1 MYAPLG
7 VDSDSS
13 GEETT
18 PPPTPAPSPPPKSQF
33 KFKSL
38 FASTK
43 KLETRVL
50 RRAEELKTGEQKE
63 PLVKK
68 RVRIFAGEL
77 LCRQKGSKM
86 EGLTTARGER
96 IVPDPPSPDEIKQ
109 EDKGKLEPVGSIE
122 QAAIN
127 PMASEVLVLLR
138 QLVAE
143 SHPTNKNT
151 DSEPKSD
158 SASQEMNED
167 FFTNGADRENKVD
180 LPAPE
185 VITVTNRK
193 DGKPIDAKPTQE
205 TPALQHI
212 ASHLLPPG
220 SARQQHHLI
229 DNYFAS
235 FGPPLA
241 NNNRLSDTSVNR
253 SCHQQLPH
261 MASPY
266 GCYLQLPCPYP
277 WMTYP
282 PGPQWWPSDH
292 HSTSDEQNAV
302 TKRPPHSTLV
312 NPVILKSCLSPLKT
326 YAQKHDTACNR
337 TLESCK
343 ETLLEQSEK
352 KQRNE
357 KVRSAE
363 RRLKETIRA
372 LENTE
377 REAGDD
383 SDSSDRRSSERKEVR
398 SGQDEPL
405 KETNS
410 TLETQHAG
418 HQGKGDT
425 TIAASN
431 AAKSTAKSTPTPYS
445 TAADDSTDLKTLET
459 YVLEYRQNY
468 SRAVKKY
475 KASENDDERNR
486 MKAIAKETEGKLREA
501 MQAIDTAKRDQG
513 SLANGKGEVKVQRRS
528 GKGKGKGR
536 AIDDVQE
543 NRRPTAKKKNLVEKK
558 FNKGKHRV
566 INVELKAEEP
576 RRSKENE
583 GEEQLLPMIP
593 TTQIAHPVQE
603 PAFDVLMDKSVTGNE
618 GKGEPGLPD
627 HVLSDERCSSINH
640 SVIEAAVKLQDEK
653 PIKEPLVEKKLLEV
667 SPPATSPR
675 LYDKSLRKNTINERD
690 KAIEHYKIKNPAVAK
705 ALNKA
710 SSMHEEK
717 LGKMKEADRVKKEIK
732 ALIVDVE
739 ANEQASKAKDVSKE
753 AQGPITKQI
762 SDKEEAEATAPVPQ
776 HEGSAHSKASS
787 PLLSFIETNG
797 APAALSIADKGR
809 LLAQYKSKYS
819 KFTESI
825 KGDDLAAHEKQ
836 LRIKEASELKSMI
849 KSLKIEIGSSQTAV
863 GEEGMEIIKG
873 HGHLPIKEEKKYNI
887 QMEMADTEISLK
899 LFRIKHAKLTKAV
912 KEDAIQDETR
922 QERKAKAER
931 QGLVA
936 QMMESVNKSDSECK
950 GQSAVDEAERNR
962 KNGKDKISSK
972 EQAQILSQGV
982 TLKEVERA
990 IWQAKEKR
998 PTEEMKVNNSTT
1010 EKGESRQCPPSDCE
1024 IAPSGKEWL
1033 SLQEAKSKTPVN
1045 NATWSEQAS
1054 AMGHSAVLSD
1064 AKGWVD
1070 SVGPAGEL
1078 TWSKTLVS
1086 LAKRTSHKSTI
1097 NALDISLS
1105 PLKPPQMT
1113 QDFLNDN
1120 FSWKRP
1126 PAALTKVTGNS
1137 SKTSRQ
1143 VFSASSDHR
1152 SPPLITPFQ
1161 HNEWVDSDSS
1171 PPQVCTFDLPTF
1183 SHDYQS
1189 DRDQESSP
1197 SKYSQSSAY
1206 SFPFMD
1212 NDSTAKSDRLVS

>member
-50 RRAEELKTGEQKE
+50 RRAEELNTGEQKE

-77 LCRQKGSKM
+77 LGRQKGSKM

-431 AAKSTAKSTPTPYS
+431 TAKSTPTPYS

-732 ALIVDVE
+732 ALIDDVE

-863 GEEGMEIIKG
+863 GEEGMEIIKS

-912 KEDAIQDETR
+912 KEDASQDETR

-982 TLKEVERA
+982 TLKEVERLF
-990 IWQAKEKR
+990 
-998 PTEEMKVNNSTT
+998 
-1010 EKGESRQCPPSDCE
+1010 
-1024 IAPSGKEWL
+1024 GK
-1033 SLQEAKSKTPVN
+1033 QSKN
-1045 NATWSEQAS
+1045 
-1054 AMGHSAVLSD
+1054 G
-1064 AKGWVD
+1064 
-1070 SVGPAGEL
+1070 
-1078 TWSKTLVS
+1078 
-1086 LAKRTSHKSTI
+1086 R
-1097 NALDISLS
+1097 
-1105 PLKPPQMT
+1105 LK
-1113 QDFLNDN
+1113 
-1120 FSWKRP
+1120 K
-1126 PAALTKVTGNS
+1126 
-1137 SKTSRQ
+1137 
-1143 VFSASSDHR
+1143 
-1152 SPPLITPFQ
+1152 
-1161 HNEWVDSDSS
+1161 
-1171 PPQVCTFDLPTF
+1171 
-1183 SHDYQS
+1183 
-1189 DRDQESSP
+1189 
-1197 SKYSQSSAY
+1197 
-1206 SFPFMD
+1206 
-1212 NDSTAKSDRLVS
+1212 

>member
-50 RRAEELKTGEQKE
+50 RRAEELNTGEQKE

-77 LCRQKGSKM
+77 LGRQKGSKM

-337 TLESCK
+337 TSESCK

-431 AAKSTAKSTPTPYS
+431 TAKSTPTPYS

-732 ALIVDVE
+732 ALIDDVE

-863 GEEGMEIIKG
+863 GEEGMEIIKS

-912 KEDAIQDETR
+912 KEDASQDETR

-982 TLKEVERA
+982 TLKEVERLF
-990 IWQAKEKR
+990 
-998 PTEEMKVNNSTT
+998 
-1010 EKGESRQCPPSDCE
+1010 
-1024 IAPSGKEWL
+1024 GK
-1033 SLQEAKSKTPVN
+1033 QSKN
-1045 NATWSEQAS
+1045 
-1054 AMGHSAVLSD
+1054 G
-1064 AKGWVD
+1064 
-1070 SVGPAGEL
+1070 
-1078 TWSKTLVS
+1078 
-1086 LAKRTSHKSTI
+1086 R
-1097 NALDISLS
+1097 
-1105 PLKPPQMT
+1105 LK
-1113 QDFLNDN
+1113 
-1120 FSWKRP
+1120 K
-1126 PAALTKVTGNS
+1126 
-1137 SKTSRQ
+1137 
-1143 VFSASSDHR
+1143 
-1152 SPPLITPFQ
+1152 
-1161 HNEWVDSDSS
+1161 
-1171 PPQVCTFDLPTF
+1171 
-1183 SHDYQS
+1183 
-1189 DRDQESSP
+1189 
-1197 SKYSQSSAY
+1197 
-1206 SFPFMD
+1206 
-1212 NDSTAKSDRLVS
+1212 

>member
-43 KLETRVL
+43 KLETRAL

-77 LCRQKGSKM
+77 LGRQKGSKM

-167 FFTNGADRENKVD
+167 FFTKGADRENKVD

-193 DGKPIDAKPTQE
+193 DGKPIDAEPTQE

-372 LENTE
+372 LESTE

-431 AAKSTAKSTPTPYS
+431 TAKSTPTPYS

-468 SRAVKKY
+468 SGAVKKY

-501 MQAIDTAKRDQG
+501 MQAIDSAKRDQG

-566 INVELKAEEP
+566 ISVELKAEEP

-690 KAIEHYKIKNPAVAK
+690 KAIEHHKIKNLAVAK

-732 ALIVDVE
+732 ALIDDVE

-863 GEEGMEIIKG
+863 GEEGMEIIKS

-912 KEDAIQDETR
+912 KEDASQDETR

-998 PTEEMKVNNSTT
+998 PTEELKVNNSTT
-1010 EKGESRQCPPSDCE
+1010 GKGESRQCPPSDCE

-1113 QDFLNDN
+1113 QDFLNGN

-1171 PPQVCTFDLPTF
+1171 PPQICTFDLPTF

-1206 SFPFMD
+1206 SFSFMD
-1212 NDSTAKSDRLVS
+1212 NDSTVKSDLLVS

>member
-1 MYAPLG
+1 MEELDHMYAPLG

-68 RVRIFAGEL
+68 RVRIFA
-77 LCRQKGSKM
+77 
-86 EGLTTARGER
+86 
-96 IVPDPPSPDEIKQ
+96 PPSPDEIKQ

-431 AAKSTAKSTPTPYS
+431 TAKSTAKSTPTPYS

-675 LYDKSLRKNTINERD
+675 LYDKSLPKNTINERD

-732 ALIVDVE
+732 ALIDDVE

-787 PLLSFIETNG
+787 PLLSFIETND

-825 KGDDLAAHEKQ
+825 KGDDLAAHEKH

-863 GEEGMEIIKG
+863 GEEGMEIIKS

-912 KEDAIQDETR
+912 KEDASQDETR

-931 QGLVA
+931 QGLAA

-1010 EKGESRQCPPSDCE
+1010 GKGESRQCPPSDCE

-1033 SLQEAKSKTPVN
+1033 SLQEDKSKTPVN

-1086 LAKRTSHKSTI
+1086 LAKRTSHKSII

-1113 QDFLNDN
+1113 QDFLNGN

-1171 PPQVCTFDLPTF
+1171 PPQICTFDLPTF

-1206 SFPFMD
+1206 SFSFMD
-1212 NDSTAKSDRLVS
+1212 NDSTVKSDLLVS

>member
-43 KLETRVL
+43 KLETRAL

-77 LCRQKGSKM
+77 LGRQKGSKM

-193 DGKPIDAKPTQE
+193 DGKPIDAEPTQE

-372 LENTE
+372 LESTE

-431 AAKSTAKSTPTPYS
+431 TAKSTPTPYS

-468 SRAVKKY
+468 SGAVKKY

-501 MQAIDTAKRDQG
+501 MQAIDSAKRDQG

-566 INVELKAEEP
+566 ISVELKAEEP

-690 KAIEHYKIKNPAVAK
+690 KAIEHHKIKNLAVAK

-732 ALIVDVE
+732 ALIDDVE

-863 GEEGMEIIKG
+863 GEEGMEIIKS

-912 KEDAIQDETR
+912 KEDASQDETR

-998 PTEEMKVNNSTT
+998 PTEELKVNNSTT
-1010 EKGESRQCPPSDCE
+1010 GKGESRQCPPSDCE

-1113 QDFLNDN
+1113 QDFLNGN

-1171 PPQVCTFDLPTF
+1171 PPQICTFDLPTF

-1206 SFPFMD
+1206 SFSFMD
-1212 NDSTAKSDRLVS
+1212 NDSTVKSDLLVS

>member
-50 RRAEELKTGEQKE
+50 RRAEELNTGEQKE

-77 LCRQKGSKM
+77 LGRQKGSKM

-431 AAKSTAKSTPTPYS
+431 TAKSTPTPYS

-543 NRRPTAKKKNLVEKK
+543 NRRPTAKKKKLVEKK

-732 ALIVDVE
+732 ALIDDVE

-863 GEEGMEIIKG
+863 GEEGMEIIKS

-912 KEDAIQDETR
+912 KEDASQDETR

-982 TLKEVERA
+982 TLKEVERLFGK
-990 IWQAKEKR
+990 QRKNGR
-998 PTEEMKVNNSTT
+998 P
-1010 EKGESRQCPPSDCE
+1010 
-1024 IAPSGKEWL
+1024 
-1033 SLQEAKSKTPVN
+1033 
-1045 NATWSEQAS
+1045 
-1054 AMGHSAVLSD
+1054 
-1064 AKGWVD
+1064 
-1070 SVGPAGEL
+1070 
-1078 TWSKTLVS
+1078 
-1086 LAKRTSHKSTI
+1086 
-1097 NALDISLS
+1097 SLS
-1105 PLKPPQMT
+1105 WITTL
-1113 QDFLNDN
+1113 L
-1120 FSWKRP
+1120 
-1126 PAALTKVTGNS
+1126 S
-1137 SKTSRQ
+1137 S
-1143 VFSASSDHR
+1143 
-1152 SPPLITPFQ
+1152 LIF
-1161 HNEWVDSDSS
+1161 
-1171 PPQVCTFDLPTF
+1171 
-1183 SHDYQS
+1183 
-1189 DRDQESSP
+1189 
-1197 SKYSQSSAY
+1197 
-1206 SFPFMD
+1206 
-1212 NDSTAKSDRLVS
+1212 

>member
-18 PPPTPAPSPPPKSQF
+18 PPPTPAPSPPPKPQF

-43 KLETRVL
+43 KLETRVQ
-50 RRAEELKTGEQKE
+50 RRTKELKTGEQKE

-77 LCRQKGSKM
+77 LGRQKGSKM

-96 IVPDPPSPDEIKQ
+96 IEPDPPSPDEIKQ

-193 DGKPIDAKPTQE
+193 DDKPIDAKPTLE

-212 ASHLLPPG
+212 ASHLPPPG

-235 FGPPLA
+235 FGPSLA

-266 GCYLQLPCPYP
+266 GCCLQLPCPYP
-277 WMTYP
+277 WMIYP
-282 PGPQWWPSDH
+282 PGLQWWPSGH

-343 ETLLEQSEK
+343 ETRLEQSEK

-372 LENTE
+372 LEDTE

-398 SGQDEPL
+398 SDQDEPL

-431 AAKSTAKSTPTPYS
+431 IAKSTPTSYS

-468 SRAVKKY
+468 SGAVKKY
-475 KASENDDERNR
+475 EASENDDERNR

-501 MQAIDTAKRDQG
+501 MQAIDIAKPDQG

-543 NRRPTAKKKNLVEKK
+543 NRRPSAKKKILVEKK
-558 FNKGKHRV
+558 FNKGEHRV
-566 INVELKAEEP
+566 INAELEAEEP
-576 RRSKENE
+576 RRNKVNE
-583 GEEQLLPMIP
+583 GEEQLLQMIP

-603 PAFDVLMDKSVTGNE
+603 PVCDVLMDKSVIGNE
-618 GKGEPGLPD
+618 GKDKPGLPD

-640 SVIEAAVKLQDEK
+640 SVVETDVKLQDEK
-653 PIKEPLVEKKLLEV
+653 PIKETMVEKKLPEV

-675 LYDKSLRKNTINERD
+675 LYDKRLRKNTISERD
-690 KAIEHYKIKNPAVAK
+690 KAIEHYKIKNAAIAK
-705 ALNKA
+705 ALNEA
-710 SSMHEEK
+710 SSMHQEK

-732 ALIVDVE
+732 ALMEEVE
-739 ANEQASKAKDVSKE
+739 ANEQASKVKDVSKE
-753 AQGPITKQI
+753 AKGPITKQI
-762 SDKEEAEATAPVPQ
+762 SDKEEAEATAPAPQ

-787 PLLSFIETNG
+787 PLSSFIETNG

-809 LLAQYKSKYS
+809 LLAQYNSKCS
-819 KFTESI
+819 KLTESI

-836 LRIKEASELKSMI
+836 LRIKEANELRSMI

-863 GEEGMEIIKG
+863 GEEGMEIIKS
-873 HGHLPIKEEKKYNI
+873 HGDLPIKEQKKYNT

-899 LFRIKHAKLTKAV
+899 LFKIKQAKLTKAV
-912 KEDAIQDETR
+912 KEDTIQDETR
-922 QERKAKAER
+922 QKRKAKAER

-936 QMMESVNKSDSECK
+936 QIMMESVNKGDSECK

-962 KNGKDKISSK
+962 QSGKDEISSN
-972 EQAQILSQGV
+972 ERAQILSQGV

-1010 EKGESRQCPPSDCE
+1010 EKEESRQCPPSDCE
-1024 IAPSGKEWL
+1024 IAPRGKEWL
-1033 SLQEAKSKTPVN
+1033 SLQETKSKAPVN
-1045 NATWSEQAS
+1045 SATWSEQAS
-1054 AMGHSAVLSD
+1054 AMRHSAVLPD
-1064 AKGWVD
+1064 AKGCVD
-1070 SVGPAGEL
+1070 SEGPAGEL

-1120 FSWKRP
+1120 FSWKRQ
-1126 PAALTKVTGNS
+1126 PAARTKVAGNS

-1152 SPPLITPFQ
+1152 SPPLIIPFQ
-1161 HNEWVDSDSS
+1161 RNGWVDSDSS
-1171 PPQVCTFDLPTF
+1171 PPQICTFDLPAF

-1206 SFPFMD
+1206 SFSFMD
-1212 NDSTAKSDRLVS
+1212 NHSTVKSDRLVS

>member
-1 MYAPLG
+1 
-7 VDSDSS
+7 
-13 GEETT
+13 
-18 PPPTPAPSPPPKSQF
+18 
-33 KFKSL
+33 
-38 FASTK
+38 
-43 KLETRVL
+43 
-50 RRAEELKTGEQKE
+50 
-63 PLVKK
+63 
-68 RVRIFAGEL
+68 
-77 LCRQKGSKM
+77 
-86 EGLTTARGER
+86 
-96 IVPDPPSPDEIKQ
+96 
-109 EDKGKLEPVGSIE
+109 
-122 QAAIN
+122 
-127 PMASEVLVLLR
+127 
-138 QLVAE
+138 
-143 SHPTNKNT
+143 
-151 DSEPKSD
+151 
-158 SASQEMNED
+158 
-167 FFTNGADRENKVD
+167 
-180 LPAPE
+180 
-185 VITVTNRK
+185 
-193 DGKPIDAKPTQE
+193 
-205 TPALQHI
+205 
-212 ASHLLPPG
+212 
-220 SARQQHHLI
+220 
-229 DNYFAS
+229 
-235 FGPPLA
+235 
-241 NNNRLSDTSVNR
+241 
-253 SCHQQLPH
+253 
-261 MASPY
+261 
-266 GCYLQLPCPYP
+266 
-277 WMTYP
+277 MTYP

-431 AAKSTAKSTPTPYS
+431 TAKSTPTPYS

-468 SRAVKKY
+468 SGAVKKY

-501 MQAIDTAKRDQG
+501 MQAIDSAKRDQG

-566 INVELKAEEP
+566 ISVELKAEEP

-603 PAFDVLMDKSVTGNE
+603 PAFDVLMDRSVTGNE

-690 KAIEHYKIKNPAVAK
+690 KAIEHHKIKNPAVAK

-732 ALIVDVE
+732 ALIDDVE

-863 GEEGMEIIKG
+863 GEEGMEIIKS

-912 KEDAIQDETR
+912 KEDASQDETR

-998 PTEEMKVNNSTT
+998 PTEELKVNNSTT
-1010 EKGESRQCPPSDCE
+1010 GKGESRQCPPSDCE

-1113 QDFLNDN
+1113 QDFLNGN

-1126 PAALTKVTGNS
+1126 PAARTKVTGNS

-1171 PPQVCTFDLPTF
+1171 PPQICTFDLPTF

-1206 SFPFMD
+1206 SFSFMD
-1212 NDSTAKSDRLVS
+1212 NDSTVKSDLLVS

>member
-50 RRAEELKTGEQKE
+50 RRAEELNTGEQKE

-77 LCRQKGSKM
+77 LGRQKGSKM

-343 ETLLEQSEK
+343 ETFLEQSEK

-431 AAKSTAKSTPTPYS
+431 TAKSTPTPYS

-583 GEEQLLPMIP
+583 GEE
-593 TTQIAHPVQE
+593 
-603 PAFDVLMDKSVTGNE
+603 
-618 GKGEPGLPD
+618 
-627 HVLSDERCSSINH
+627 
-640 SVIEAAVKLQDEK
+640 
-653 PIKEPLVEKKLLEV
+653 
-667 SPPATSPR
+667 
-675 LYDKSLRKNTINERD
+675 
-690 KAIEHYKIKNPAVAK
+690 
-705 ALNKA
+705 
-710 SSMHEEK
+710 
-717 LGKMKEADRVKKEIK
+717 
-732 ALIVDVE
+732 
-739 ANEQASKAKDVSKE
+739 
-753 AQGPITKQI
+753 
-762 SDKEEAEATAPVPQ
+762 
-776 HEGSAHSKASS
+776 
-787 PLLSFIETNG
+787 
-797 APAALSIADKGR
+797 
-809 LLAQYKSKYS
+809 
-819 KFTESI
+819 
-825 KGDDLAAHEKQ
+825 
-836 LRIKEASELKSMI
+836 
-849 KSLKIEIGSSQTAV
+849 
-863 GEEGMEIIKG
+863 
-873 HGHLPIKEEKKYNI
+873 
-887 QMEMADTEISLK
+887 
-899 LFRIKHAKLTKAV
+899 
-912 KEDAIQDETR
+912 
-922 QERKAKAER
+922 
-931 QGLVA
+931 
-936 QMMESVNKSDSECK
+936 
-950 GQSAVDEAERNR
+950 
-962 KNGKDKISSK
+962 
-972 EQAQILSQGV
+972 
-982 TLKEVERA
+982 
-990 IWQAKEKR
+990 
-998 PTEEMKVNNSTT
+998 
-1010 EKGESRQCPPSDCE
+1010 
-1024 IAPSGKEWL
+1024 
-1033 SLQEAKSKTPVN
+1033 
-1045 NATWSEQAS
+1045 
-1054 AMGHSAVLSD
+1054 
-1064 AKGWVD
+1064 
-1070 SVGPAGEL
+1070 
-1078 TWSKTLVS
+1078 
-1086 LAKRTSHKSTI
+1086 
-1097 NALDISLS
+1097 
-1105 PLKPPQMT
+1105 
-1113 QDFLNDN
+1113 
-1120 FSWKRP
+1120 
-1126 PAALTKVTGNS
+1126 
-1137 SKTSRQ
+1137 
-1143 VFSASSDHR
+1143 
-1152 SPPLITPFQ
+1152 
-1161 HNEWVDSDSS
+1161 
-1171 PPQVCTFDLPTF
+1171 
-1183 SHDYQS
+1183 
-1189 DRDQESSP
+1189 
-1197 SKYSQSSAY
+1197 
-1206 SFPFMD
+1206 
-1212 NDSTAKSDRLVS
+1212 

>member
-43 KLETRVL
+43 KLETRAL

-77 LCRQKGSKM
+77 LGRQKGSKM

-193 DGKPIDAKPTQE
+193 DGKPIDAEPTQE

-312 NPVILKSCLSPLKT
+312 NPAILKSCLSPLKT

-431 AAKSTAKSTPTPYS
+431 TAKSTPTPYS

-468 SRAVKKY
+468 SGAVKKY

-501 MQAIDTAKRDQG
+501 MQAIDSAKRDQG

-566 INVELKAEEP
+566 ISVELKAEEP

-690 KAIEHYKIKNPAVAK
+690 KAIEHHKIKNPAVAK

-732 ALIVDVE
+732 ALIDDVE

-863 GEEGMEIIKG
+863 GEEGMEIIKS

-912 KEDAIQDETR
+912 KEDASQDETR

-998 PTEEMKVNNSTT
+998 PTEELKVNNSTT
-1010 EKGESRQCPPSDCE
+1010 GKGESRQCPPSDCE

-1113 QDFLNDN
+1113 QDFLNGN

-1171 PPQVCTFDLPTF
+1171 PPQICTFDLPTF

-1206 SFPFMD
+1206 SFSFMH
-1212 NDSTAKSDRLVS
+1212 NDSTVKSDLLVS